1 MIKDRSILVTGG
13 AGFIGSHLVDRLV
26 ESNRVT
32 VLDNFSSGK
41 REFIEGHIE
50 SPNFSLIEADLR
62 DREAVEAALA
72 GKDLVFHL
80 AANPDVKIGA
90 EDTRTH
96 LDQNVIA
103 TYNLLESM
111 RWAGVAEIAFT
122 STSTVYGEAG
132 VVPTPEG
139 YGPLLPISLYG
150 ASKLAC
156 EALISAFC
164 GTFDMRAWIFRFA
177 NIIGERG
184 THGVIVDFIKK
195 LEADPRTLEILG
207 SGRQRKSY
215 LLIEDC
221 VDAMIFSV
229 SSASDRVNVFNIGSK
244 DAVDVTEIADV
255 VAEKM
260 NLEGVRYRYTGG
272 IEGRGWRGD
281 VKTMLLSIEAIEEL
295 GWTPRHNSRQSIE
308 AAVEALLNQR

>member
-1 MIKDRSILVTGG
+1 VTGG